1 MGCLSQLGNMRLGS
15 GYLESD
21 RNNKGAIMQNEV
33 TPDAITAV
41 LDALV
46 GSTAAQADS
55 VWDAE
60 SQENVPKFEAV
71 CDWVYKRLCDAQR
84 HYNSPYYSA
93 KQTAHMVMNAAG
105 DLAYLFMEELEQ
117 DEEQ

>member
-1 MGCLSQLGNMRLGS
+1 M
-15 GYLESD
+15 
-21 RNNKGAIMQNEV
+21 KNEV
-33 TPDAITAV
+33 TPDAITAI

-55 VWDAE
+55 HWDAE
-60 SQENVPKFEAV
+60 SQANVHKFEAV
-71 CDWVYKRLCDAQR
+71 CDWVYERLCDAQR